1 MPWDDLD
8 RVANVGKPEIEG
20 SRKGAQPVILSF
32 LNVGYIMSYLV
43 LARKYR
49 PMFFEDVVGQEHATL
64 TLQHAIEQ
72 NRTASAYLFSG
83 PRGVGKTT
91 VARLL
96 AKALNCEQG
105 PTTKPCNQCSFCK
118 EINESRS
125 LDVFEIDGASNRG
138 IDEVRN
144 LREGLRYTS
153 SPGKYR
159 IYIIDEVHMLTN
171 EAFNALL
178 KTLEEPPKNV
188 LFIFAT
194 TEPHKVPATILS
206 RCQRFDFKRLSNKN
220 IIRQLEII
228 AQRENLRIETEA
240 LRLIAVKADGG
251 MRDAQS
257 LLDQMIAYAGENIQL
272 KHVAELLGI
281 IDRDLF
287 FRVTDMIKTNDVKG
301 VLELAA
307 HIFVEGYD
315 YNEFL
320 LGLSDHFRCL
330 LVSLT
335 TGQTDELDV
344 SEEDGRRYLK
354 ICTDFQVEDL
364 LRFIKIASDTEGIIR
379 KSSNGRF
386 HLEVALVKMVKMSS
400 STQLSELLQAL
411 KKKSNPAPTGNP
423 GPEPL
428 KAGRTT
434 LYDPEKANRLLIPDP
449 QKQPESHEDQPTNSN
464 CTVEQIEDN
473 WRQILEEVKKR
484 KIALGMFLSE
494 GWPVCVENNRLEIMF
509 APEKHFQMSSISS
522 GKELIQQIIY
532 EKTGAHLAVYC
543 STDTNN
549 ELEKKRKF
557 NVNVDKKSEF
567 EKLVKENSTVQRI
580 VQLFD
585 TELVQ

>member
-1 MPWDDLD
+1 
-8 RVANVGKPEIEG
+8 
-20 SRKGAQPVILSF
+20 
-32 LNVGYIMSYLV
+32 MSYLV

-49 PMFFEDVVGQEHATL
+49 PMFFEDVVGQEHVTL

-72 NRTASAYLFSG
+72 NRIASAYLFSG

-105 PTTKPCNQCSFCK
+105 PTTRPCNQCSFCV

-178 KTLEEPPKNV
+178 KTLEEPPPNV

-206 RCQRFDFKRLSNKN
+206 RCQRFDFKRLSTKN
-220 IIRQLEII
+220 IIQQLESI
-228 AQRENLRIETEA
+228 AAREAFSIDNEA
-240 LRLIAVKADGG
+240 LRLVAAKADGG

-257 LLDQMIAYAGENIQL
+257 LIDQMLAYAGNDIKL
-272 KHVAELLGI
+272 SHVTELLGI

-287 FRVTDMIKTNDVKG
+287 FKVTDLIKKQDVKG
-301 VLELAA
+301 VLQLAA

-320 LGLSDHFRCL
+320 IGLSDHFRCL
-330 LVSLT
+330 LICLT

-344 SEEDGRRYLK
+344 SEEDGRRYLDR
-354 ICTDFQVEDL
+354 CTDFEVEDL
-364 LRFIKIASDTEGIIR
+364 LRYIKIASDTEGLIR
-379 KSSNGRF
+379 KSPNSRF
-386 HLEVALVKMVKMSS
+386 HLEVALVKMAKMSAS
-400 STQLSELLQAL
+400 RQLSELLQTI
-411 KKKSNPAPTGNP
+411 KKKSNLNPTSGNP
-423 GPEPL
+423 SPPA
-428 KAGRTT
+428 KTT
-434 LYDPEKANRLLIPDP
+434 LYDAEKMRRLLNPDA
-449 QKQPESHEDQPTNSN
+449 QKDTGSGRRKTDQPIPTI
-464 CTVEQIEDN
+464 EQIEER
-473 WRQILEEVKKR
+473 WLEILEEVKKR
-484 KIALGMFLSE
+484 KIGLGMFLGE
-494 GWPVCVENNRLEIMF
+494 GWPVKIENTQLEIMF
-509 APEKHFQMSSISS
+509 APTRSFQMSSAANE
-522 GKELIQQIIY
+522 KDLVQQVIY
-532 EKTGAHLAVYC
+532 EKTGVHFSIHC
-543 STDTNN
+543 SIDQNN

-557 NVNVDKKSEF
+557 NVNIDKKSEF
-567 EKLVKENSTVQRI
+567 EKLLKVNSNVQKI
-580 VQLFD
+580 VQMFD
-585 TELVQ
+585 TEFIQ